1 MARARAYGLSGDS
14 AHKLNPEVQ
23 CAPKHATILE
33 HTGRNIDQQFL
44 CYHADRNPLAANRLA
59 VPVPCNDQDTLAAI
73 RPAVPVAVLL
83 GWRQM

>member
-1 MARARAYGLSGDS
+1 MLFPKLHCALNRAGE
-14 AHKLNPEVQ
+14 H
-23 CAPKHATILE
+23 E

-44 CYHADRNPLAANRLA
+44 CYPVDRNPLAANRLA